1 MGHEYRVRTTAGA
14 WLFLALLVLLLPLPW
29 LLAVCISSIFH
40 ELCHLAAVKLT
51 GGSVTG
57 LSLRADGA
65 HLETLPMPPLK
76 SAVCSL
82 AGPLGALLLLIPARW
97 MPRTA
102 LCAAVQSAY
111 HLLPLFPLDGGRAMR
126 SLGEH
131 FGWNRHALS
140 TVEFAFLG
148 ILTFAGLYLTVAA
161 GLGLIPICLSAAMIF
176 RACREKF
183 LANRAGTEY
192 NRFDYR

>member
-1 MGHEYRVRTTAGA
+1 MGHECRIRTTAGV
-14 WLFLALLVLLLPLPW
+14 WLLLALLVMLLPLPW

-57 LSLRADGA
+57 LFFRADGA

-82 AGPLGALLLLIPARW
+82 AGPMGSLLLLFSARW

-111 HLLPLFPLDGGRAMR
+111 HLLPLYPLDGGRALR
-126 SLGEH
+126 SLGEF
-131 FGWNRHALS
+131 FGWNSYVLSAVECSVMAMLAL
-140 TVEFAFLG
+140 AG
-148 ILTFAGLYLTVAA
+148 IYLAVTAK
-161 GLGLIPICLSAAMIF
+161 LGLVPVCLSAAMIF
-176 RACREKF
+176 RVCREKF
-183 LANRAGTEY
+183 LANSAGTGY
-192 NRFDYR
+192 NR